1 MIEINWTIG
10 LQFLNFFVLMLLLNV
25 LLFRP
30 LRGVLEK
37 RKATVDGGHARAREL
52 KEQIDEKMARY
63 QDQLQQAKLKGN
75 EEKAALRSAAAKEE
89 AEILGA
95 AREVASGRLQAIR
108 EQVQTEAAQ
117 AGKELRTQTSALA
130 AQVASKV
137 LGRGV

>member
-10 LQFLNFFVLMLLLNV
+10 LQFLNFFVLLLLLNV
-25 LLFRP
+25 LLYRP

-52 KEQIDEKMARY
+52 KEQIAEKMARY
-63 QDQLQQAKLKGN
+63 QDQLQQAKIKGN
-75 EEKAALRSAAAKEE
+75 EEKTALRTAAAKEE
-89 AEILGA
+89 AEILADARA
-95 AREVASGRLQAIR
+95 AAGVRLQAIR
-108 EQVQTEAAQ
+108 EQVQAEAAQ
-117 AGKELRTQTSALA
+117 AGQQLRAQTSALA

>member
-10 LQFLNFFVLMLLLNV
+10 LQFLNFLVLMLLLNV
-25 LLFRP
+25 LLYRP

-37 RKATVDGGHARAREL
+37 RKATVEGGHARAREL

-63 QDQLQQAKLKGN
+63 QEQLQQAKLKGN

-95 AREVASGRLQAIR
+95 ARAVAGGRLQAIR
-108 EQVQTEAAQ
+108 GQVQAEAAQ
-117 AGKELRTQTSALA
+117 AGKELRAQTSALA

>member
-1 MIEINWTIG
+1 VIEINWTIG
-10 LQFLNFFVLMLLLNV
+10 LQFLNFLVLMLLLNV

>member
-10 LQFLNFFVLMLLLNV
+10 LQFLNFFVLLLLLNA
-25 LLFRP
+25 LLYRP
-30 LRGVLEK
+30 LRGILEK
-37 RKATVDGGHARAREL
+37 RKSTVDGGHARAREL

-63 QDQLQQAKLKGN
+63 QEQLQQAKIKGN

-95 AREVASGRLQAIR
+95 ARAVAGSRLQTIR
-108 EQVQTEAAQ
+108 EQVQAEAAQ
-117 AGKELRTQTSALA
+117 AGKELRTQTSTLA

>member
-10 LQFLNFFVLMLLLNV
+10 LQFLNFFVLLLLLNV
-25 LLFRP
+25 LLYRP

-63 QDQLQQAKLKGN
+63 QDQLQQAKIKGN

-89 AEILGA
+89 ADILTA
-95 AREVASGRLQAIR
+95 ARTAAGGRLQAIR
-108 EQVQTEAAQ
+108 EQVQAEAAQ
-117 AGKELRTQTSALA
+117 AGQQLRAQTSALA